1 MYVWN
6 IILFTA
12 PTSYIRLS
20 TKNYSIL
27 NKLVSLVNSIFM
39 IKIQKSQSIIFT
51 ETKFEYLGIRYYYV
65 NTYVECYFIFLF
77 LSLKKSEISTFIKKL
92 LQDLKR
98 SVKNHKSY
106 FRQPFQNLKSFKNVS
121 RIFPKLHSKI
131 ITLEKTLWKSRE
143 GPYHYFFRAH
153 YWDWGIT
160 LLTEVF

>member
-1 MYVWN
+1 
-6 IILFTA
+6 
-12 PTSYIRLS
+12 
-20 TKNYSIL
+20 
-27 NKLVSLVNSIFM
+27 M

-51 ETKFEYLGIRYYYV
+51 ETKFEYLDIRYYCV

-98 SVKNHKSY
+98 SVKNRKSY

-131 ITLEKTLWKSRE
+131 ITLEKTL
-143 GPYHYFFRAH
+143 
-153 YWDWGIT
+153 
-160 LLTEVF
+160 